1 MTKQAEQIVNVLAK
15 VVPDDGASLRQHH
28 GPAALTTAQK
38 IQGEVAPRLKTKPMY
53 TAAWEEFQQQPEAAA
68 PMLETAIG
76 MLMRADVALGQRL
89 DSLLNEFRKATGES
103 TTVNTGGGAYVS
115 GNVAVTNGDFVGRDK
130 RTTTI
135 TGDGNV
141 GGDHSSSRVIK
152 QQGADAAAI
161 ARAFADFYTAVQQ
174 QPDLPP
180 RDKADVQAELEEVE
194 TELQK
199 GEEANEGFIRRRL
212 RHVQRMAPDIYDVV
226 LATFANPIA
235 GVGLVAKKIAEKMKA
250 DAA

>member
-1 MTKQAEQIVNVLAK
+1 MTKQAEQIVNVLAE
-15 VVPDDGASLRQHH
+15 VIPDEGASLRQRH
-28 GPAALTTAQK
+28 GPAALAAAK
-38 IQGEVAPRLKTKPMY
+38 AIRGELAPRLENNDLTVQ
-53 TAAWEEFQQQPEAAA
+53 AWQAFQQSPQATAWLLTQAVQLLLADDAALA
-68 PMLETAIG
+68 RRM
-76 MLMRADVALGQRL
+76 DRL
-89 DSLLNEFRKATGES
+89 LDAFHQATGAS
-103 TTVNTGGGAYVS
+103 TTVNTGGGAYVG

-141 GGDHSSSRVIK
+141 VGDHSSSRVIK

-199 GEEANEGFIRRRL
+199 GEEANAGFIRRRL

-235 GVGLVAKKIAEKMKA
+235 GLGLIAKKIAEKMKA

>member
-15 VVPDDGASLRQHH
+15 VVPDDGASLRQRD
-28 GPAALTTAQK
+28 GPAALAAAEK
-38 IQGEVAPRLKTKPMY
+38 IHGELVPRLKENVGYAALWQQFQADP
-53 TAAWEEFQQQPEAAA
+53 TAQAEILAAIIA
-68 PMLETAIG
+68 SIL
-76 MLMRADVALGQRL
+76 VANPGLARRM
-89 DSLLNEFRKATGES
+89 DSLLNEFREATGAS
-103 TTVNTGGGAYVS
+103 TTVNTGGGAYVGGS
-115 GNVAVTNGDFVGRDK
+115 VAVTNGDFVGRDK

-141 GGDHSSSRVIK
+141 VGDHSSSTVIK

-161 ARAFADFYTAVQQ
+161 ARAFADFYSAVQQ

-199 GEEANEGFIRRRL
+199 GEEANAGFIRRRL

-235 GVGLVAKKIAEKMKA
+235 GLGLIAKKIAEKMKA